1 MDASS
6 RSSGPLVQVGRLVA
20 FCRGGVQLAVLLVL
34 LPFTLGQCPAPSQ
47 FPFAKSINRTDE
59 SMFSIGTYLKYECRP
74 GYIKRQFFIICQQN
88 STWTS
93 AEDVCIR
100 KQCETPLDPQNGM
113 VHVHTDIRFGSS
125 INYTCNNG
133 YRLIGSS
140 SAVCIISD
148 QNVAWDTEAPVC
160 ELIPCEIPPGIP
172 NGDFFS
178 LNREDFH
185 YGMVVTYRCNT
196 GVRGKKVFNLVGEP
210 SLHCTSN
217 DGQTGVWS
225 GPPPQCIEINKCTP
239 PPHVENAFMVS
250 ENKSL
255 FSLSDTVEFRCQP
268 GFIMKGTNSVHCH
281 SLNKWEPELPSCFKV
296 AYSCDPFASV
306 IQFTIGGKLFSCLKL
321 SFTINMSDKLLYT
334 LKSCGAFQDQLP
346 NGHVL
351 FPSNLQL
358 GAKVSFVCNKGG
370 DRVTCS
376 LPKDM
381 SGFKNGLKMKKEYY
395 YGDNVTLQCE
405 DGYTLEG
412 SSQSQCQS
420 DVNWDPPLAKCLS
433 RSNSGLILGIVIGI
447 VIFILFII
455 VFFWMI
461 LKYKKRNT
469 TDEKCKEVGIYLNS
483 KEDSCV
489 RLQSLLTSQDNN
501 RVSLCSP
508 GCPATYYGD
517 QDCLRLREPPVSAS
531 QVLGLMARAIRQHK
545 EVKGIQI
552 GKEEVK
558 LSLFVDDMI
567 VYLSD
572 PKNSTRE
579 LLQLIN
585 NFSKV
590 AGYKINSSKSVAFL
604 YSKDK
609 QAEKEIWEMTPF
621 TIATNNIKY
630 LGVTLTKQVKDLYD
644 KNFRS
649 LKKEMEEDFRKWKNL
664 PCSWVGR
671 INIVKMAILPKAI

>member
-6 RSSGPLVQVGRLVA
+6 RSSEPLVQVGRLVA
-20 FCRGGVQLAVLLVL
+20 FCRGRVQLAVLLLL

-59 SMFSIGTYLKYECRP
+59 SMFPIGTYLKYECRP
-74 GYIKRQFFIICQQN
+74 GYFKRQFFIICQQN

-93 AEDVCIR
+93 AEDVCMR

-196 GVRGKKVFNLVGEP
+196 GVRGKKIFNLVGEP

-239 PPHVENAFMVS
+239 PPHVENADMVS
-250 ENKSL
+250 ENRSL

-296 AYSCDPFASV
+296 KP
-306 IQFTIGGKLFSCLKL
+306 
-321 SFTINMSDKLLYT
+321 
-334 LKSCGAFQDQLP
+334 CGAFQDQLP

-351 FPSNLQL
+351 FPPNLQL
-358 GAKVSFVCNKGG
+358 GAKVSFVCNKGFQLKG
-370 DRVTCS
+370 NSASHCVLDGVESIWNNSIPVCERVTCS

-381 SGFKNGLKMKKEYY
+381 SGFKNGLKMRKEYY
-395 YGDNVTLQCE
+395 YGDNVTLECE

-420 DVNWDPPLAKCLS
+420 DVSWNPPLAKCLS

-455 VFFWMI
+455 VFCWMI

-483 KEDSCV
+483 KEDNCV

-501 RVSLCSP
+501 STTSPARNSL
-508 GCPATYYGD
+508 T
-517 QDCLRLREPPVSAS
+517 QEAS
-531 QVLGLMARAIRQHK
+531 
-545 EVKGIQI
+545 
-552 GKEEVK
+552 
-558 LSLFVDDMI
+558 
-567 VYLSD
+567 
-572 PKNSTRE
+572 
-579 LLQLIN
+579 
-585 NFSKV
+585 
-590 AGYKINSSKSVAFL
+590 
-604 YSKDK
+604 
-609 QAEKEIWEMTPF
+609 
-621 TIATNNIKY
+621 
-630 LGVTLTKQVKDLYD
+630 
-644 KNFRS
+644 
-649 LKKEMEEDFRKWKNL
+649 
-664 PCSWVGR
+664 
-671 INIVKMAILPKAI
+671 